1 MNCYKVSKK
10 MNFLELKEATRAT
23 LLLTEVLLKG
33 LYLAHFDQEA
43 GYIYSHI
50 PVNMEFLNDTY

>member
-10 MNFLELKEATRAT
+10 MNFLEWKEATRAT
-23 LLLTEVLLKG
+23 LLLIEVLLRG

-50 PVNMEFLNDTY
+50 TSKYGVCQ

>member
-1 MNCYKVSKK
+1 
-10 MNFLELKEATRAT
+10 MNFLEWKEATRPT
-23 LLLTEVLLKG
+23 LLLIEVLLRS

-50 PVNMEFLNDTY
+50 TNKYGVCQRYILKY

>member
-43 GYIYSHI
+43 RCIYSHI
-50 PVNMEFLNDTY
+50 TSKHGVCP

>member
-10 MNFLELKEATRAT
+10 MNFLELKEATQAT
-23 LLLTEVLLKG
+23 LLLIEVLLKA

-43 GYIYSHI
+43 GYIIFSY
-50 PVNMEFLNDTY
+50 YQ

>member
-10 MNFLELKEATRAT
+10 MNFLEWKEATRAT
-23 LLLTEVLLKG
+23 LLLIEVLLRG
-33 LYLAHFDQEA
+33 LYLAHFDLEA

-50 PVNMEFLNDTY
+50 TSKHGVCQ